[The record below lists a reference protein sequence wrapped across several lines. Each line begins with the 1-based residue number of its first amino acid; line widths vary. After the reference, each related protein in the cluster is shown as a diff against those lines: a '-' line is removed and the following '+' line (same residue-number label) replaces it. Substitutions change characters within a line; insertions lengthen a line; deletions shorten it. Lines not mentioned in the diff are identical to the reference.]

1 MRKSLRTLSVI
12 VLLSALV
19 VLLAHAAGDPPGEEA
34 VSPVLPSVH
43 LDVRAVEEGVL
54 EATRAFL
61 REDPAAFRR
70 GLDRVETATR
80 RLDREADEAYGS
92 DLITYEKAFHVT
104 LDRAREFAIRGD
116 LENAFH
122 QFVWVQRACITC
134 HGLAREQGL
143 LPPAGDEEGGAAR

>member
-1 MRKSLRTLSVI
+1 MRKFSRTLTGI

-19 VLLAHAAGDPPGEEA
+19 VLLARAAGDPPAEET
-34 VSPVLPSVH
+34 VSPVPPSVH
-43 LDVRAVEEGVL
+43 LDVRALEEGVL

-70 GLDRVETATR
+70 GLDRMETATR
-80 RLDREADEAYGS
+80 RLDRETDAAYDS
-92 DLITYEKAFHVT
+92 DLIIYENAFHVT
-104 LDRAREFAIRGD
+104 LDRAREYAIRGD

-134 HGLAREQGL
+134 HGLARDQGL
-143 LPPAGDEEGGAAR
+143 LPAVADGAGDEAR